1 MTASTAAE
9 RPKSLMST
17 DTPITLH
24 VPAAEP
30 GTPEFFLEAAARI
43 GARIAEAAE
52 WRGEAATWT
61 VMSPD
66 REHPEA
72 RVAVPATASGT
83 LYEGT
88 SGIGLFLAELWH
100 ATGGTDQALLRAAL
114 GGIRFSLDEASELPV
129 SSYGFHGG
137 RVGVAY
143 AAARVGRL
151 TGRPELIAEAQAVL
165 APMVGHESEDR
176 GLDVIGGGGGAIQAL
191 LAMAPWLPEPGV
203 AVRIARAL
211 GDNLLEAADHEP
223 EGWCWGTM
231 RGSAIRHL
239 CGYAHGSAGVGH
251 ALLELY
257 LATGDTRYRYGMEQ
271 AFLYESTFFDP
282 KSSNWPDLRHGELGE
297 FLYSGRQE
305 QLRERVMAG
314 EDLSQ
319 PDMRYMSAWCHGG
332 PGIGLSRLRAW
343 EALGDPAYLADAR
356 AAIQATL
363 ASLQDPRMNY
373 SLCHGRGGNAETL
386 MVAARVL
393 GEPELLDQ
401 PKVVAMQGW
410 EEYESQ
416 GQRWPCGTMQGVPDP
431 GLLLGE
437 AGIGLFLLRLAR
449 PETPSVLLVTPD
461 GAPAAPA
468 SDDGGTGHAA
478 AQRQAVDEYFGRSL
492 ALMEALGAQAP
503 LAVRAPGAPAR
514 SDVAAAAEALAAA
527 VRDEPDA
534 ARRELLDD
542 ATRLDRERY
551 SLAVSVNDFTQEF
564 LAGLARIADD
574 EVRWSEARIGLSP
587 RARVVHAAYDWDAWL
602 EEEGDDRGQPE
613 PADTFHLLTA
623 SGRRVGVRKL
633 SPFAALVLQAV
644 ESPASVDEVV
654 DRVEEAVSSDGQGP
668 SREWL
673 EDRVTEQLRQ
683 AYRAGFITV
692 GHDVPAGAA

>member
-1 MTASTAAE
+1 
-9 RPKSLMST
+9 MST
-17 DTPITLH
+17 DAPPQGPPH
-24 VPAAEP
+24 VPEAQP

-43 GARIAEAAE
+43 GARIAAAAE
-52 WRGEAATWT
+52 WSGEAATWT

-66 REHPEA
+66 RDHPEL
-72 RVAVPATASGT
+72 RVAVATTASGT

-88 SGIGLFLAELWH
+88 SGIALFLAELWH
-100 ATGGTDQALLRAAL
+100 ATGGADDALLRAAL
-114 GGIRFSLDEASELPV
+114 GGLRYALDQAPELPA
-129 SSYGFHGG
+129 SSFGFHGG

-143 AAARVGRL
+143 AAARIGRL
-151 TGRPELIAEAQAVL
+151 AGRPGLLDEAQALL
-165 APMVGHESEDR
+165 APMAGLEREDR

-191 LAMAPWLPEPGV
+191 LAMAPWLPGPEPALG
-203 AVRIARAL
+203 IARAL
-211 GDNLLEAADHEP
+211 GDHLLDAADHEP

-257 LATGDTRYRYGMEQ
+257 LATGDSRYRYGMEQ
-271 AFLYESTFFDP
+271 AFLYEAAFFDP

-297 FLYSGRQE
+297 FLYSGRQDE
-305 QLRERVMAG
+305 LRERLLAG
-314 EDLSQ
+314 EDLTQ

-356 AAIQATL
+356 AAVQATQG
-363 ASLQDPRMNY
+363 SLEDPRMNY

-393 GEPELLDQ
+393 GEPELLER
-401 PKVVAMQGW
+401 PRAVAMEGW
-410 EEYESQ
+410 EAYEAQ
-416 GQRWPCGTMQGVPDP
+416 GLRWPCGTMQGVPDP

-437 AGIGLFLLRLAR
+437 AGIGMFLLRLAR
-449 PETPSVLLVTPD
+449 PETPSVLVVTPE
-461 GAPAAPA
+461 GARAA
-468 SDDGGTGHAA
+468 DDGGEGHAR
-478 AQRQAVDEYFGRSL
+478 AQRQAVEEYFGRSL
-492 ALMEALGAQAP
+492 ALLGALGAEAP
-503 LAVRAPGAPAR
+503 VPVRAPGAPAQG
-514 SDVAAAAEALAAA
+514 DVAAAARALDDA
-527 VRDEPDA
+527 VAGEPDA

-542 ATRLDRERY
+542 ATRLDRERF
-551 SLAVSVNDFTQEF
+551 SLAMSVDDFTQEF
-564 LAGLARIADD
+564 LAGLARIAED
-574 EVRWSEARIGLSP
+574 EVRWAEARIGLSP
-587 RARVVHAAYDWDAWL
+587 RARVVHAAHDWDAWL
-602 EEEGDDRGQPE
+602 EEEGDDRGAPE

-623 SGRRVGVRKL
+623 TGRRVSVRKL

-644 ESPASVDEVV
+644 ETPASVDEVV

-692 GHDVPAGAA
+692 AHDVTAGAA